1 MRKVTNKR
9 LSTHNTGE
17 GILPAVV
24 TEGWAIREY
33 YGGQDNDE
41 KQRQCVD
48 AFSYVCEWCI
58 MQWIRS
64 SQCAPWNWWHSDIL
78 YSWPVSL
85 SSTWSLHNLLFPL
98 PISVKEI
105 CFLDA
110 RHSLCL
116 GRKDQAGVETLIT
129 TQISKSTDSS
139 WMVVLETTQDCLGW
153 KMMSL
158 IWTSW
163 KWMPLRY
170 LKSKS
175 KSWTYGTCLF
185 GVFFL
190 IKNGKS

>member
-1 MRKVTNKR
+1 MCS
-9 LSTHNTGE
+9 LE
-17 GILPAVV
+17 LI
-24 TEGWAIREY
+24 
-33 YGGQDNDE
+33 
-41 KQRQCVD
+41 
-48 AFSYVCEWCI
+48 
-58 MQWIRS
+58 
-64 SQCAPWNWWHSDIL
+64 DIL
-78 YSWPVSL
+78 YPWPVSL

-139 WMVVLETTQDCLGW
+139 WMVVLKTTQDCLGW

-163 KWMPLRY
+163 KWMLLRY

-185 GVFFL
+185 GVFFFNQKWQKL
-190 IKNGKS
+190 VFPVFSTHKNHLWNLKNP